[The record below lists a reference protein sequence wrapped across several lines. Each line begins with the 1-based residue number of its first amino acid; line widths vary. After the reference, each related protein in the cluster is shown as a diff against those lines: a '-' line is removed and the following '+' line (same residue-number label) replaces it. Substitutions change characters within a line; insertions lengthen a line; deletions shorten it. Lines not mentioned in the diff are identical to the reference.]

1 MHEPIKGL
9 MTALMTDQENVRV
22 KMTKNSWSKS
32 KPLPLGPKLLM
43 SGIIVTVALQFSPV
57 IAQTNNT
64 GGNVY
69 GAPGAFGSS
78 IPGSGSSGL
87 PAAGFQNGG
96 YPYGGFQS
104 GGFSGNVNALQAS
117 NYVIGGGYRYGMNG
131 AYLNPYGQ
139 QVFLNPLV
147 PYVWPGSRPQY
158 TGDAAFTC
166 RVGNFNC
173 NFWRGSSGYYYPFLS
188 NSFLYAPIIFVGSS
202 GSTPQAKLPP
212 PAIQLAD
219 TLKYLDDSNKD
230 KKVAEIHY
238 KHLKQRAIDLQRK
251 ERSMRIAQGGELDA
265 DSEAEI
271 RRDLDGLAKEM
282 SAHVKDH

>member
-1 MHEPIKGL
+1 MKGL
-9 MTALMTDQENVRV
+9 MKELNTGLVTVQVIAQV
-22 KMTKNSWSKS
+22 KVTKNSWSKAIRLS
-32 KPLPLGPKLLM
+32 PGKTAL
-43 SGIIVTVALQFSPV
+43 IVGTIATVCLQFSPV
-57 IAQTNNT
+57 IAQTNNS
-64 GGNVY
+64 GGNAY

-87 PAAGFQNGG
+87 PTAGFQNGG
-96 YPYGGFQS
+96 YPSGGLQS
-104 GGFSGNVNALQAS
+104 GGFAGTVNVLQAS
-117 NYVIGGGYRYGMNG
+117 NYVIGGGYRYGLNG
-131 AYLNPYGQ
+131 TYLNQNGQ

-202 GSTPQAKLPP
+202 ASTPQAKLPP
-212 PAIQLAD
+212 PAIQLTD

-230 KKVAEIHY
+230 KKVAESHY

-265 DSEAEI
+265 ESEAEI